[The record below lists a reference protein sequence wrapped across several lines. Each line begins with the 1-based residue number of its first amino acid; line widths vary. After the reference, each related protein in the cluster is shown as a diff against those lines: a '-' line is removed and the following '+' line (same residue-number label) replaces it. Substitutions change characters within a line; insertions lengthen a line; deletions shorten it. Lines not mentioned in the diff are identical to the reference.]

1 MLAVSSAIYNIQ
13 STTTETELFCLL
25 SYISLQMFLSAHYA
39 GDDLSPKFTNGEYW
53 KKVHGP
59 VFMYLNS
66 SWDGNDPIMLWEDAK
81 VQVINFRPFKCLR
94 IYYSILTHNRNT

>member
-1 MLAVSSAIYNIQ
+1 
-13 STTTETELFCLL
+13 
-25 SYISLQMFLSAHYA
+25 MFLSAHYA

-66 SWDGNDPIMLWEDAK
+66 SWDGSDPTMLWEDAK
-81 VQVINFRPFKCLR
+81 VQVIIFQRHKCLR
-94 IYYSILTHNRNT
+94 IVQVYFHSEIQNRDTQNVLGGKTLRLK